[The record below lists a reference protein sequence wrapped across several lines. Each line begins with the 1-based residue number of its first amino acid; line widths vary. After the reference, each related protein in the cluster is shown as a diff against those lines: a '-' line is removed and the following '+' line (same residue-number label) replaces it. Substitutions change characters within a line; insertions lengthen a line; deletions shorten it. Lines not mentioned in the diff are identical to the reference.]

1 MDLYLTE
8 GIDMLRNSNNFKAS
22 IIDAT
27 SMHNIVYN
35 DLIVSVYSHYV
46 ILSYSS
52 NVTFVDDFGNIE
64 WKFVT

>member
-8 GIDMLRNSNNFKAS
+8 GIDMLRNSNNFKVS

-52 NVTFVDDFGNIE
+52 YVTFADDLGNID